1 MRLSFALRRQR
12 GVEEI
17 KKQNLAERTKRK
29 VKRENKQNNNNN
41 RKLIMW
47 SILSLPNPTDEA
59 MKMMFKL

>member
-41 RKLIMW
+41 RKANNVV
-47 SILSLPNPTDEA
+47 NPFPAKSYGRSHENDV
-59 MKMMFKL
+59 